1 MKLTEMGVAALRFE
15 QQEADRKILELK
27 RRNANEDGPLL
38 ATLRIRRSQIIVE
51 IGRRPLALEVA

>member
-1 MKLTEMGVAALRFE
+1 MKLTEMSVAALRFE